1 METGIVLL
9 AFLLTIVIGGIASRK
24 VDTFLEEIAAK
35 REDEGNSDEGE
46 SSKT

>member
-24 VDTFLEEIAAK
+24 VDAFLEEIAAE

>member
-1 METGIVLL
+1 MDTGIVLL
-9 AFLLTIVIGGIASRK
+9 AFLLTIVIGGIVVRK
-24 VDTFLEEIAAK
+24 VDTFLEEIVAE